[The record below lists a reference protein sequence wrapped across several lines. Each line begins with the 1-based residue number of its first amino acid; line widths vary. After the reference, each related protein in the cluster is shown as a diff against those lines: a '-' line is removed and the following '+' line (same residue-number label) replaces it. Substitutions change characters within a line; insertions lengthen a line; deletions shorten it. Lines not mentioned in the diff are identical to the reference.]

1 MTQEEQQQAFADDL
15 GRLVDRYAN
24 EFEMTFFSM
33 IGCLE
38 LQKARLARWTLDQ
51 QEEEEGDKE

>member
-15 GRLVDRYAN
+15 GALIDRYAN

-38 LQKARLARWTLDQ
+38 LQKVKLANECLDHPDNKGM
-51 QEEEEGDKE
+51 QE